1 MIFSSIF
8 FVFAYLPIVLIL
20 YYLVPF
26 KFKNLVLL
34 LVSLVFYA
42 WGEPVY
48 VVLMLFSIAINFVS
62 GLELEYF
69 IDRGEMR
76 KAKYACIVTAA
87 INLGVLG
94 FYKYYGFVIE
104 NLNAI
109 LPFDIPYTKACAA
122 DRDLFLHIPDDV
134 LCDRRLPR
142 KSKGNSTIRS
152 HSAHMCLCSRS

>member
-34 LVSLVFYA
+34 LVSCVFYA

-69 IDRGEMR
+69 MDRGEM
-76 KAKYACIVTAA
+76 
-87 INLGVLG
+87 
-94 FYKYYGFVIE
+94 
-104 NLNAI
+104 
-109 LPFDIPYTKACAA
+109 
-122 DRDLFLHIPDDV
+122 
-134 LCDRRLPR
+134 
-142 KSKGNSTIRS
+142 
-152 HSAHMCLCSRS
+152 

>member
-48 VVLMLFSIAINFVS
+48 VVLMLFSIAIN
-62 GLELEYF
+62 
-69 IDRGEMR
+69 
-76 KAKYACIVTAA
+76 
-87 INLGVLG
+87 IN
-94 FYKYYGFVIE
+94 
-104 NLNAI
+104 
-109 LPFDIPYTKACAA
+109 T
-122 DRDLFLHIPDDV
+122 
-134 LCDRRLPR
+134 
-142 KSKGNSTIRS
+142 T
-152 HSAHMCLCSRS
+152 

>member
-62 GLELEYF
+62 GLELEYCM
-69 IDRGEMR
+69 DRGEMR
-76 KAKYACIVTAA
+76 KAKYA
-87 INLGVLG
+87 
-94 FYKYYGFVIE
+94 
-104 NLNAI
+104 
-109 LPFDIPYTKACAA
+109 
-122 DRDLFLHIPDDV
+122 
-134 LCDRRLPR
+134 
-142 KSKGNSTIRS
+142 
-152 HSAHMCLCSRS
+152 

>member
-69 IDRGEMR
+69 MDRGEMR
-76 KAKYACIVTAA
+76 KAKSVSYTH
-87 INLGVLG
+87 LT
-94 FYKYYGFVIE
+94 
-104 NLNAI
+104 
-109 LPFDIPYTKACAA
+109 LPT
-122 DRDLFLHIPDDV
+122 
-134 LCDRRLPR
+134 
-142 KSKGNSTIRS
+142 T
-152 HSAHMCLCSRS
+152 SRV

>member
-94 FYKYYGFVIE
+94 FYKYY
-104 NLNAI
+104 
-109 LPFDIPYTKACAA
+109 
-122 DRDLFLHIPDDV
+122 
-134 LCDRRLPR
+134 
-142 KSKGNSTIRS
+142 
-152 HSAHMCLCSRS
+152 